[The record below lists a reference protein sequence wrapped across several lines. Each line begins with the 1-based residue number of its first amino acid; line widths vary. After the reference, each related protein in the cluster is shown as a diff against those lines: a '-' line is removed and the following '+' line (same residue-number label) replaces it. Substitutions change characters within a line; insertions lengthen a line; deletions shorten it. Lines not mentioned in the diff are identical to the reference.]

1 MVITVSEPNG
11 YGERIKGIRKKQ
23 NKTLEEF
30 GLLLTP
36 PAPKSLVW
44 NWEKERNSPNK
55 ERLYQIAEIGGV
67 SVDYLLYGKQATGIG
82 KRIKEKREK
91 IDLTAKEL
99 AKYIGYGS
107 TEKDVNSW
115 EEEISMPNEDQLI
128 ELADIL
134 STTMSYLLIGE
145 KDETPTKKIY
155 FQSDD
160 FPGDSF
166 EELEEKLK
174 NSDLSTDEK
183 NKYPLVYRQFKN
195 IILASIDNPSD
206 FESFFNSI
214 NETWKSLNKKDEN
227 N

>member
-67 SVDYLLYGKQATGIG
+67 SVDYLLYGKQTTGIG

-91 IDLTAKEL
+91 IGLTAKEL

-115 EEEISMPNEDQLI
+115 EEDISMPNENQLI
-128 ELADIL
+128 ELAVYL
-134 STTMSYLLIGE
+134 STTISYLLIGE
-145 KDETPTKKIY
+145 KDEISTNDVYLYSENSLDT
-155 FQSDD
+155 
-160 FPGDSF
+160 
-166 EELEEKLK
+166 EEKLK
-174 NSDLSTDEK
+174 NSDLATDKK
-183 NKYPLVYRQFKN
+183 NKYTLFYRQFQD
-195 IILASIDNPSD
+195 IILASIDNPNE
-206 FESFFNSI
+206 FESFFNYM
-214 NETWKSLNKKDEN
+214 NETWNSLDKKNKTN
-227 N
+227 

>member
-1 MVITVSEPNG
+1 MITVSEPNG

-67 SVDYLLYGKQATGIG
+67 SVDYLLYGKQTTGIG

-91 IDLTAKEL
+91 IGLTAKEL

-115 EEEISMPNEDQLI
+115 EEEISMPNENQLI
-128 ELADIL
+128 ELAVYL
-134 STTMSYLLIGE
+134 STTISYLLIGE
-145 KDETPTKKIY
+145 KDEVSTNDVYLYSENSLDT
-155 FQSDD
+155 
-160 FPGDSF
+160 
-166 EELEEKLK
+166 EEKLK
-174 NSDLSTDEK
+174 NSDLATDKK
-183 NKYPLVYRQFKN
+183 NKYTLFYRQFQD
-195 IILASIDNPSD
+195 IILASIDNPNE
-206 FESFFNSI
+206 FESFFNYM
-214 NETWKSLNKKDEN
+214 NETWNSLDKKNKTN
-227 N
+227 

>member
-1 MVITVSEPNG
+1 MITVSEPNG

-67 SVDYLLYGKQATGIG
+67 SVDYLLYGKQTTGIG

-91 IDLTAKEL
+91 IGLTAKEL

-115 EEEISMPNEDQLI
+115 EEDISMPNENQLI
-128 ELADIL
+128 ELAVYL
-134 STTMSYLLIGE
+134 STTISYLLIGE
-145 KDETPTKKIY
+145 KDEISTNDVYLYSENSLDT
-155 FQSDD
+155 
-160 FPGDSF
+160 
-166 EELEEKLK
+166 EEKLK
-174 NSDLSTDEK
+174 NSDLATDKK
-183 NKYPLVYRQFKN
+183 NKYTLFYRQFQD
-195 IILASIDNPSD
+195 IILASIDNPNE
-206 FESFFNSI
+206 FESFFNYM
-214 NETWKSLNKKDEN
+214 NETWNSLDKKNKTN
-227 N
+227 

>member
-1 MVITVSEPNG
+1 MSEPNG

-67 SVDYLLYGKQATGIG
+67 SVDYLLYGKQTTGIG

-91 IDLTAKEL
+91 IGLTAKEL

-115 EEEISMPNEDQLI
+115 EEDISMPNENQLI
-128 ELADIL
+128 ELAVYL
-134 STTMSYLLIGE
+134 STTISYLLIGE
-145 KDETPTKKIY
+145 KDEISTNDVYLYSENSLDT
-155 FQSDD
+155 
-160 FPGDSF
+160 
-166 EELEEKLK
+166 EEKLK
-174 NSDLSTDEK
+174 NSDLATDKK
-183 NKYPLVYRQFKN
+183 NKYTLFYRQFQD
-195 IILASIDNPSD
+195 IILASIDNPNE
-206 FESFFNSI
+206 FESFFNYM
-214 NETWKSLNKKDEN
+214 NETWNSLDKKNKTN
-227 N
+227 

>member
-67 SVDYLLYGKQATGIG
+67 SVDYLLYGKQTTGIG

-91 IDLTAKEL
+91 IGLTAKEL

-115 EEEISMPNEDQLI
+115 EEEISMPNENQLI
-128 ELADIL
+128 ELAVYL
-134 STTMSYLLIGE
+134 STTISYLLIGE
-145 KDETPTKKIY
+145 KDEVSTNDVYLYSENSLDT
-155 FQSDD
+155 
-160 FPGDSF
+160 
-166 EELEEKLK
+166 EEKLK
-174 NSDLSTDEK
+174 NSDLATDKK
-183 NKYPLVYRQFKN
+183 NKYTLFYRQFQD
-195 IILASIDNPSD
+195 IILASIDNPNE
-206 FESFFNSI
+206 FESFFNYM
-214 NETWKSLNKKDEN
+214 NETWNSLDKKNKTN
-227 N
+227 